1 MLYFFLLYV
10 KKKYILDRYEKEKK
24 VIAYYVN
31 NNERIMGQSNKA
43 LHEKYEFRDIRRDEI
58 EQAVRIEAIC
68 FPPNEACSAKSMRE
82 RVANAPETFMVAVD
96 KETGKVAGFLNGVA
110 TDEAVFRDEF
120 FTDSTL
126 HNPEGKNVMLLGLD
140 VLPEYRHQGLAR
152 EIMTQYVERE
162 QKRGRE
168 CLYLTCLDNKV
179 EMYKKMDYTDNGISG
194 SAWGGE
200 EWHDMSRKIR

>member
-68 FPPNEACSAKSMRE
+68 FPPNEAAHGTTNRKC
-82 RVANAPETFMVAVD
+82 
-96 KETGKVAGFLNGVA
+96 TGSFSGG
-110 TDEAVFRDEF
+110 
-120 FTDSTL
+120 SG
-126 HNPEGKNVMLLGLD
+126 PKN
-140 VLPEYRHQGLAR
+140 
-152 EIMTQYVERE
+152 
-162 QKRGRE
+162 QKDGSFSE
-168 CLYLTCLDNKV
+168 W
-179 EMYKKMDYTDNGISG
+179 SG
-194 SAWGGE
+194 NESGTPDG
-200 EWHDMSRKIR
+200 

>member
-68 FPPNEACSAKSMRE
+68 FPPNEACTYEHMAPRIE
-82 RVANAPETFMVAVD
+82 NAPDLFLVAVD
-96 KETGKVAGFLNGVA
+96 RKTGKMAAFLNGLA
-110 TDEAVFRDEF
+110 TNREHLTDDF
-120 FTDSTL
+120 FTDADQHDPDGT
-126 HNPEGKNVMLLGLD
+126 NIMLLGLD
-140 VLPEYRHQGLAR
+140 VLPEHQHQGLAR
-152 EIMTQYVERE
+152 ELMEQYKERE
-162 QKRGRE
+162 Q
-168 CLYLTCLDNKV
+168 
-179 EMYKKMDYTDNGISG
+179 I
-194 SAWGGE
+194 
-200 EWHDMSRKIR
+200 

>member
-68 FPPNEACSAKSMRE
+68 FPPNEACTYEHMAPRIE
-82 RVANAPETFMVAVD
+82 NAPDLFLVAVD
-96 KETGKVAGFLNGVA
+96 RKTRKMAAFLNGLA
-110 TDEAVFRDEF
+110 TNREHLTDDF
-120 FTDSTL
+120 FTDADQHDPDGT
-126 HNPEGKNVMLLGLD
+126 NIMLLEEKRSL
-140 VLPEYRHQGLAR
+140 LTEKILM
-152 EIMTQYVERE
+152 EQYKERE
-162 QKRGRE
+162 QVKGRKK
-168 CLYLTCLDNKV
+168 LILTCLPDKV
-179 EMYKKMDYTDNGISG
+179 EMYKKFGFKDHGIGDSV
-194 SAWGGE
+194 WGGE
-200 EWHDMSRKIR
+200 AWHEMDIVLE

>member
-68 FPPNEACSAKSMRE
+68 FPPNEACTYEHMVPRIE
-82 RVANAPETFMVAVD
+82 NAPDLFLVAVD
-96 KETGKVAGFLNGVA
+96 RKTGKMAAFLNGLV
-110 TDEAVFRDEF
+110 
-120 FTDSTL
+120 
-126 HNPEGKNVMLLGLD
+126 K
-140 VLPEYRHQGLAR
+140 
-152 EIMTQYVERE
+152 
-162 QKRGRE
+162 GRKK
-168 CLYLTCLDNKV
+168 LILTCLPDKV
-179 EMYKKMDYTDNGISG
+179 EMYKKFGFKDHGIGDSV
-194 SAWGGE
+194 WGGE
-200 EWHDMSRKIR
+200 AWHEMDIVLE

>member
-68 FPPNEACSAKSMRE
+68 FPPNEACTYEHMVPRIE
-82 RVANAPETFMVAVD
+82 NAPDLFLVAVD
-96 KETGKVAGFLNGVA
+96 RKTGKMAAFLNGLA
-110 TDEAVFRDEF
+110 TNREHLTDDF
-120 FTDSTL
+120 FTDADQHDPAGSKYYAPWTGCAAGA
-126 HNPEGKNVMLLGLD
+126 PTPGTGK
-140 VLPEYRHQGLAR
+140 R
-152 EIMTQYVERE
+152 
-162 QKRGRE
+162 
-168 CLYLTCLDNKV
+168 
-179 EMYKKMDYTDNGISG
+179 TDGTI
-194 SAWGGE
+194 
-200 EWHDMSRKIR
+200 